1 MISKT
6 MERKLIKKLPFL
18 NKLFPM
24 PLRFPSDVSPMPSSI
39 SHPSPTLATNSD
51 HGKHPFVS
59 QSPGMPITS
68 SHNHRTVDIQSSS
81 SSSKKKRRRRRSEIV
96 QQEVIQ
102 IESGGESETDS
113 VVFINANSSDYK
125 KKQPV
130 VYVKDDK
137 KEIKSNLAPERTVQ
151 CERKKVV
158 GEEIDVKFKAFKL
171 FDLVRDHSDHFYAKS
186 TVGRTRAWAKSIQKE
201 WKVLENNLPETIF
214 VRVYEDRMDILR
226 AVIIGPDGT
235 PYHDGLFF
243 FDIQFPPN
251 YPQSPPLVHYHSGG
265 LRLNP
270 NLYANGKVCLSLL
283 NTWSGSG
290 CELWKPSTSTMLQV
304 LVSIQALILNSKPY
318 FNEPGFSRLA
328 NTPKGEESS
337 IAYNRDTFLSS
348 CRTMLYS
355 LRRPPKH
362 FEDFV
367 TNHFRN
373 KGLAILVACKS
384 YMEGA
389 RVGCVDKRDE
399 SCSPHFKSSL
409 RTLFQDLR
417 KEFMSKGVDC
427 EQVCV
432 AEMNDT
438 DKPLQSAQQP
448 ALPQLL
454 MPWATALPP
463 QPSFMPIPMF
473 PGPFTD
479 PSTNTPWNFPAFPTA
494 VPPSTSL
501 APVDMSD
508 FLGVIN
514 GGFPFT

>member
-6 MERKLIKKLPFL
+6 MEKKLIKKLPFL
-18 NKLFPM
+18 KKLFPM

-39 SHPSPTLATNSD
+39 SHPSPTIAINAD
-51 HGKHPFVS
+51 DAEHPFASS
-59 QSPGMPITS
+59 QSSGMSTTS
-68 SHNHRTVDIQSSS
+68 AHNHRTVDTQFSSL
-81 SSSKKKRRRRRSEIV
+81 SSKKKRRRKRSEMV
-96 QQEVIQ
+96 QKEVIQ
-102 IESGGESETDS
+102 IESGGESDTDS
-113 VVFINANSSDYK
+113 VVFISAKSSDYK

-130 VYVKDDK
+130 VYVKDDEE
-137 KEIKSNLAPERTVQ
+137 EIKPNLAPERTVP
-151 CERKKVV
+151 CEQKEVV
-158 GEEIDVKFKAFKL
+158 GEEIDINVKAFKQ
-171 FDLVRDHSDHFYAKS
+171 FDLVCDHSDHYYAKA
-186 TVGRTRAWAKSIQKE
+186 TVVRTRNWAKSIQNE

-214 VRVYEDRMDILR
+214 VRAFEDRMDILR
-226 AVIIGPDGT
+226 AVIIGPDET

-243 FDIQFPPN
+243 FDIQFPAN
-251 YPQSPPLVHYHSGG
+251 YPQSPPVVYYHSGG

-290 CELWKPSTSTMLQV
+290 CELWKPSKSTMLQV

-328 NTPKGEESS
+328 NTKKGQESS

-367 TNHFRN
+367 TEHFRN
-373 KGLAILVACKS
+373 KGVAILLACKS

-389 RVGCVDKRDE
+389 LVGCAGKRDE
-399 SCSPHFKSSL
+399 SCPPQFKSSL
-409 RTLFQDLR
+409 NTLFQDLR
-417 KEFMSKGVDC
+417 KEFMAKGVDC

-432 AEMNDT
+432 AEMNGT
-438 DKPLQSAQQP
+438 DKPLQSA
-448 ALPQLL
+448 LPQLP
-454 MPWATALPP
+454 MAWTAGLPP
-463 QPSFMPIPMF
+463 QLSSFMPMPMF
-473 PGPFTD
+473 PGPLTD
-479 PSTNTPWNFPAFPTA
+479 PSTNAPWNFPAFPIA
-494 VPPSTSL
+494 MPPGTSL
-501 APVDMSD
+501 APAEMSD